1 MTQNIAKGLVKHV
14 VVLCIDKK
22 DRALAIQQVL
32 EKAGFKVIQSQGIYN
47 TLRQIAQD
55 MPHLLIADSILADGT
70 VATLFDRLKQD
81 PIANVTPILVLIQ
94 KNTREHLAPLA
105 GRKFGGFLLGE
116 LSAKSLLAKVH
127 EITANFEDVSP
138 YFTPL
143 ESLHQNGDCNLNVLG
158 TVVGVSNEQIVSR
171 SFVQL
176 DPSAVLICNP
186 IPKNLG
192 PVSIKMPSNVVVGNE
207 IFNLFPKHLAR
218 GKGRTWVETLP
229 PINLQGGGA
238 APARRRMIFYEPN
251 VDRVKQ
257 FAQILSGYEI
267 EVLPVDSLA
276 QLATAITSHG
286 PTVGCVYLHELPT
299 TNTAWRDAWK
309 KVPESSRPVLVIGTT
324 STNLRSTTDTRYLK
338 KPFGLPLFL
347 DTINGCFERGPEI
360 SKALTE
366 GRDTAKIDVTF
377 QAPARLVGIDET
389 GGVIQL
395 KFPLAAGCQFRIDH
409 PMVNDIIGQEG
420 SLTASASVR
429 ADDRPDVWFT
439 KFEMIGAGVSKLKH
453 YEKAKKII
461 SSLNQQPKA
470 S

>member
-14 VVLCIDKK
+14 IVLCIDKK
-22 DRALAIQQVL
+22 DRALALQQVL
-32 EKAGFKVIQSQGIYN
+32 EKAGFKVVQSQGIYD
-47 TLRQIAQD
+47 TLRQVSQD

-70 VATLFDRLKQD
+70 VATLYDRLKQD

-116 LSAKSLLAKVH
+116 LSAKGLLAKVH

-138 YFTPL
+138 YFTAM
-143 ESLHQNGDCNLNVLG
+143 ESINQSSECNLNVLG
-158 TVVGVSNEQIVSR
+158 TVVGVSNDQIVSKT
-171 SFVQL
+171 SAQL
-176 DPSAVLICNP
+176 DPSAMLICNP
-186 IPKNLG
+186 IAKTLG

-218 GKGRTWVETLP
+218 GKGRIWVESLP
-229 PINLQGGGA
+229 VINFSNSGQA
-238 APARRRMIFYEPN
+238 ARRRMIFYEPN

-257 FAQILSGYEI
+257 FAQILSGYDI
-267 EVLPVDSLA
+267 EVLPVDSLT
-276 QLATAITSHG
+276 QLATAINSHG
-286 PTVGCVYLHELPT
+286 PSVGCVYLHELPT
-299 TNTAWRDAWK
+299 TNSAWRDSWK
-309 KVPESSRPVLVIGTT
+309 KIPEANRPVLVIGTT
-324 STNLRSTTDTRYLK
+324 ASNLRSTPDTRYLK
-338 KPFGLPLFL
+338 KPFGLPVFL
-347 DTINGCFERGPEI
+347 DTINGCFERGQDI

-366 GRDTAKIDVTF
+366 GRETAKIDVSF
-377 QAPARLVGIDET
+377 QAPARLVGLDET

-395 KFPLAAGCQFRIDH
+395 KFALTIGSQFRIDH
-409 PMVNDIIGQEG
+409 PIVNEIMGPEG
-420 SLTASASVR
+420 SLTVSQSMR

-453 YEKAKKII
+453 FEKARKVI
-461 SSLNQQPKA
+461 SAFSVPKMA